1 MTKDDIAEKK
11 EKIHEA
17 KITGIR
23 PKYLAL
29 TSYEKRIKDQFQVDL
44 NGWEPEEEFLQWL
57 LNDEY

>member
-57 LNDEY
+57 LTDEY

>member
-44 NGWEPEEEFLQWL
+44 NVWEPKEEFLQ
-57 LNDEY
+57 